1 MDRASGPADPLH
13 MKTKAARQLSLAGAL
28 VALAT
33 AGLITFPAAAQANPG
48 GGAGRMYGDPAA
60 AAPFWRRQADNRA
73 CALVAVADVVG
84 EITGNEPTEG
94 EVKAVASNTPNSA
107 GTGPIFNGNGTDPWD
122 VAVLLG
128 HYGIATNRGQ
138 FTIGTLAPELGA
150 GHKVLAAVNGETLWN
165 QPGDHAHEDHFV
177 VVTGIDTAA
186 NVVHLNDPGVD
197 YGRDEVV
204 PFAVFEAS
212 WATGAH
218 FAVIAK

>member
-1 MDRASGPADPLH
+1 MGQSILYI
-13 MKTKAARQLSLAGAL
+13 MTTKASKQLGLAGAL
-28 VALAT
+28 LTLAT
-33 AGLITFPAAAQANPG
+33 GSVLAFPAAAQADPG
-48 GGAGRMYGDPAA
+48 SGAGRMYGDPAA

-84 EITGNEPTEG
+84 EITGTEPSED
-94 EVKAVASNTPNSA
+94 EVKAVAANTPNSA

-165 QPGDHAHEDHFV
+165 QPGDHAHEDHVV

-197 YGRDEVV
+197 LGRDEVV
-204 PFAVFEAS
+204 PLAVFEAS
-212 WATGAH
+212 WATGAQS
-218 FAVIAK
+218 AVIAK

>member
-1 MDRASGPADPLH
+1 M
-13 MKTKAARQLSLAGAL
+13 MTKAAKHFGFAGAL
-28 VALAT
+28 ATLAT
-33 AGLITFPAAAQANPG
+33 ASLVAYPSVAQANPG
-48 GGAGRMYGDPAA
+48 GDGARMYGNPAA
-60 AAPFWRRQADNRA
+60 AAPFWRRQHDNMA
-73 CALVAVADVVG
+73 CAEVAVADVVG
-84 EITGNEPTEG
+84 EITGNEPTED
-94 EVKAVASNTPNSA
+94 EVKAVAANTPNSA

-128 HYGIATNRGQ
+128 HYGIPSVRGQ

-150 GHKVLAAVNGETLWN
+150 GRKVLAAVNGETLWN

-177 VVTGIDTAA
+177 VVTGIDTGAG
-186 NVVHLNDPGVD
+186 VVHLNDSGVD

-212 WATGAH
+212 WATSSH

>member
-1 MDRASGPADPLH
+1 MMTNAS
-13 MKTKAARQLSLAGAL
+13 KQLGFVGAL
-28 VALAT
+28 VTLAT
-33 AGLITFPAAAQANPG
+33 ASVIVFPVAAQANPG
-48 GGAGRMYGDPAA
+48 GDGARMYGNPAA
-60 AAPFWRRQADNRA
+60 AAPFWRRQHDNMA
-73 CALVAVADVVG
+73 CAEVAVADVVG
-84 EITGNEPTEG
+84 EITGNEPTED
-94 EVKAVASNTPNSA
+94 EVKAVAANTPNSA
-107 GTGPIFNGNGTDPWD
+107 GTGPIFNGHGTDPWD

-150 GHKVLAAVNGETLWN
+150 GRKVLAAVNGETLWN

-197 YGRDEVV
+197 FGRDEVV